1 MPTDRLRMRACLVSL
16 VMAAVPPAGA
26 IEFETGKWEVTMN
39 SRNPL
44 TGEQIRKTTTE
55 CIQDSSFDPARAM
68 MEDNS
73 CRVLDKQERGN
84 TFTWKLECGGGDMP
98 VFRGEGSFVS
108 HGSTAEG
115 SMIMIMTMGGSTM
128 EMSSQWH
135 GKRIAAGCDGM

>member
-1 MPTDRLRMRACLVSL
+1 MPTVRLRMSACLAL
-16 VMAAVPPAGA
+16 LGMAAVPPATA
-26 IEFETGKWEVTMN
+26 IEFETGTWEVTMH

-55 CIQDSSFDPARAM
+55 CIQESSFDPARAM

-84 TFTWKLECGGGDMP
+84 TITWKLECGGGDMP
-98 VFRGEGSFVS
+98 VFSGEGSFIS
-108 HGSTAEG
+108 HGNTAEG
-115 SMIMIMTMGGSTM
+115 TMKITMTMGGNTM

-135 GKRIAAGCDGM
+135 GRRIAAGCDSM